1 MERVSAE
8 MSLHVLAYNMK
19 RMIKI
24 MGIGPLLAA
33 IRAYGVALTVSLS
46 VAMALMTRIQRSLV
60 PIGVVHPKIRCW
72 PALARGAGKKPKLET
87 RGQFLHG
94 LDPIADTRVS

>member
-33 IRAYGVALTVSLS
+33 IRAYGEALTVFLR
-46 VAMALMTRIQRSLV
+46 VAMALMTRIQRILV
-60 PIGVVHPKIRCW
+60 PIGVAHPKKRFW
-72 PALARGAGKKPKLET
+72 PSLA
-87 RGQFLHG
+87 
-94 LDPIADTRVS
+94 